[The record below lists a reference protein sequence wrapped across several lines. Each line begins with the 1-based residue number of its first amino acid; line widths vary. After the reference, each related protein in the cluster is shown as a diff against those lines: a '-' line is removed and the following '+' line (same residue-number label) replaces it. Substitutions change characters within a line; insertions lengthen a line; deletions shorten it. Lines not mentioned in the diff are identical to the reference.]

1 MKHALLFFKT
11 LSKETFV
18 TLIMEI
24 KEPAP
29 AYNKKFYSIAE
40 YLQMENEAVEKHEY
54 YKGEIFA
61 MSGAGNRHNIIS
73 INIIVSL
80 ANSLKG
86 KSCQPFG
93 SDMRIHIPENTLFTY
108 PDISVICGD
117 IINPDE
123 DENSAT
129 NPTVIF
135 EILSPSTR
143 NYDRGVKFML
153 YRAIPT
159 LKEYILVEA
168 ESIHVEQ
175 FAINKEGLWQLKEF
189 SSQDDQLSIDALNVN
204 LQLKEIYDRC
214 KL

>member
-1 MKHALLFFKT
+1 
-11 LSKETFV
+11 
-18 TLIMEI
+18 MEI
-24 KEPAP
+24 KEPDH
-29 AYNKKFYSIAE
+29 AYQKKYYSIRE
-40 YLQMENEAVEKHEY
+40 YLEMENEATEKHEY

-73 INIIVSL
+73 VNIIASL
-80 ANSLKG
+80 HNSLKG
-86 KSCQPFG
+86 KTCQPYG

-117 IINPDE
+117 VVSSKE
-123 DENSAT
+123 DKNTST
-129 NPTVIF
+129 NPTIII

-159 LKEYILVEA
+159 LKEYVLVEA

-175 FAINKEGLWQLKEF
+175 FGINKDGLWQLKEY
-189 SSQDDQLSIDALNVN
+189 SNKTDQLILESILVTLLLADV
-204 LQLKEIYDRC
+204 YDRC

>member
-1 MKHALLFFKT
+1 
-11 LSKETFV
+11 
-18 TLIMEI
+18 MEI
-24 KEPAP
+24 KEPAHV
-29 AYNKKFYSIAE
+29 YHKKFYSIEE
-40 YLQMENEAVEKHEY
+40 YLQMENEALEKHEY

-80 ANSLKG
+80 AISLKG

-93 SDMRIHIPENTLFTY
+93 SDMRIHIPQNTLFTY

-117 IINPDE
+117 IINPGE

-129 NPTVIF
+129 NPTVII

-168 ESIHVEQ
+168 ESIHAEH
-175 FAINKEGLWQLKEF
+175 FAINKEGLWQLKEY
-189 SSQDDQLSIDALNVN
+189 SSEDDRLILESINVN
-204 LQLKEIYDRC
+204 LFLKDIYDRC

>member
-1 MKHALLFFKT
+1 
-11 LSKETFV
+11 
-18 TLIMEI
+18 MEI
-24 KEPAP
+24 KEPGA
-29 AYNKKFYSIAE
+29 AYNKKLYSIAE

-61 MSGAGNRHNIIS
+61 MAGAGARHNIIS
-73 INIIVSL
+73 INIIGSL
-80 ANSLKG
+80 YHALKG

-117 IINPDE
+117 IINAGE

-189 SSQDDQLSIDALNVN
+189 SGKDDQLSIDALNVN
-204 LQLKEIYDRC
+204 LLLKDIYDRC

>member
-1 MKHALLFFKT
+1 
-11 LSKETFV
+11 
-18 TLIMEI
+18 MEV
-24 KEPAP
+24 KEPSP
-29 AYNKKFYSIAE
+29 AYSKKFYSIEE

-54 YKGEIFA
+54 YQGEIFA

-73 INIIVSL
+73 INIIASL
-80 ANSLKG
+80 FNSLKG

-93 SDMRIHIPENTLFTY
+93 SDMRIHIPQNTLFTY
-108 PDISVICGD
+108 TDISIICGD
-117 IINPDE
+117 IVNADE
-123 DENSAT
+123 DENTAI

-135 EILSPSTR
+135 EILSPSPR
-143 NYDRGVKFML
+143 NYDRGMKFML

-168 ESIHVEQ
+168 ETVHVEQ

-189 SSQDDQLSIDALNVN
+189 SSQEDQLTLESLEVK
-204 LQLKEIYDRC
+204 LLLKDVYERC

>member
-1 MKHALLFFKT
+1 
-11 LSKETFV
+11 
-18 TLIMEI
+18 MEI
-24 KEPAP
+24 KEPGA

-61 MSGAGNRHNIIS
+61 MGGAGARHNIIS
-73 INIIVSL
+73 INIIGSL
-80 ANSLKG
+80 YNTLKG

-117 IINPDE
+117 IINAGE

-129 NPTVIF
+129 NATVIF

-189 SSQDDQLSIDALNVN
+189 SGQDDQLSIDALNVN
-204 LQLKEIYDRC
+204 LLLKDIYDRC

>member
-1 MKHALLFFKT
+1 M
-11 LSKETFV
+11 ET
-18 TLIMEI
+18 
-24 KEPAP
+24 KEPAH
-29 AYNKKFYSIAE
+29 AYNKKFYSIAQ
-40 YLQMENEAVEKHEY
+40 YLQLENEAVEKHEY
-54 YKGEIFA
+54 YKGKIFA
-61 MSGAGNRHNIIS
+61 RSGASARHNIIS
-73 INIIVSL
+73 INIIGSL
-80 ANSLKG
+80 YNSLKG

-93 SDMRIHIPENTLFTY
+93 SDMRVHIPQNTLFTY

-123 DENSAT
+123 DENSTT
-129 NPTVIF
+129 NPTVII

-143 NYDRGVKFML
+143 NCDRGVKFML

-168 ESIHVEQ
+168 ESIHVEH

-189 SSQDDQLSIDALNVN
+189 SSQDDQLILESINVN
-204 LQLKEIYDRC
+204 LILKDIYDRC